1 MQKLAVL
8 TGAAALYLGLVT
20 LLRKQIFNTALLATI
35 ATASL
40 ITVIGIHTRDTTA
53 VAVTHYLF
61 IFLVYL
67 GCVFATGYALALIA
81 ILSALAF
88 VTRVYYNKCIFA
100 DAYRDAGERTVVN
113 DLTYIAPLV
122 VIALRTLG

>member
-20 LLRKQIFNTALLATI
+20 FMRRQVFNTALLATI
-35 ATASL
+35 AAASL
-40 ITVIGIHTRDTTA
+40 VTVIGIYAKNATA
-53 VAVTHYLF
+53 VAATHYLF

-67 GCVFATGYALALIA
+67 GSVFASGYALALIA
-81 ILSALAF
+81 ILSAIAL
-88 VTRVYYNKCIFA
+88 VTRMYYNKCIFA
-100 DAYRDAGERTVVN
+100 DAYRDAGERTVLN

-122 VIALRTLG
+122 VIALRTLK